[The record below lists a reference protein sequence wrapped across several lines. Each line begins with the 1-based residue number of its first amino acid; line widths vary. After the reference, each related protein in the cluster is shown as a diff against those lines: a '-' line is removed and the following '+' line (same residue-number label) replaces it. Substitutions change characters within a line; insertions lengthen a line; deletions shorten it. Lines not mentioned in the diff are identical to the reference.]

1 MLTRVASTAVLV
13 FAACLVAPGSFAQT
27 GAAVTVFAAASLKN
41 ALDEAVAIHG
51 QRTGTRVT
59 VSYAA
64 SSALARQIEAG
75 APADLF
81 ISADLEWMNYLQ
93 TRQLIRPATR
103 VNLLGNRMVLIA
115 PRDGRTNLAVERG
128 MVLARALGDG
138 RLAVADPDAV
148 PAGKYAK
155 AALQALGAWSAV
167 APKLARAENVRAA
180 LAFVARGECP
190 LGIVYATDAAA
201 EPRVRILGAFPAGTH
216 PPIVYPAA
224 MTATAKRAGAASLLQ
239 FLGSAAAKP
248 VFEKHGFTVLE

>member
-1 MLTRVASTAVLV
+1 MPTRIVSTAALVL
-13 FAACLVAPGSFAQT
+13 AACLAGSAAFAQD
-27 GAAVTVFAAASLKN
+27 GPPLTVFAAASLKN

-81 ISADLEWMNYLQ
+81 ISADLDWMDYLQ

-103 VNLLGNRMVLIA
+103 VNLLGNRLVLVA
-115 PRDGRTNLAVERG
+115 PSDSRTSLAVERG
-128 MVLARALGDG
+128 MPLARALGDG

-148 PAGKYAK
+148 PAGRYAK
-155 AALQALGAWSAV
+155 AALESLGVWSTVTA
-167 APKLARAENVRAA
+167 KLARAENVRAA

-201 EPRVRILGAFPAGTH
+201 EPKVRIVGAFPAGTH

-224 MTATAKRAGAASLLQ
+224 ITATAKSAGAASLLQ